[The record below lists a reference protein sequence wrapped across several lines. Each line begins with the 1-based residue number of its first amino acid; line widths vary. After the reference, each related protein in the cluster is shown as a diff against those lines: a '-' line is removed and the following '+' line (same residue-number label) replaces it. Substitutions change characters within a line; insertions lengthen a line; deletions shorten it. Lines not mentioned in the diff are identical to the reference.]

1 MKVFMLSNPAAI
13 HTQRWVSALAKRGVE
28 IMLYSFYPCEKVDY
42 YRGIKHVQVRSF
54 CQSRDSKGTKG
65 FILIKLFTYYR
76 ALIKDIRNSIQTF
89 HPDIVHAHYLSDN
102 GLFGAL
108 AGFHP
113 FVVSAWGTD
122 VYDYPRRS
130 WSRACVI
137 RYILKKADRVLSTS
151 HVMARELARYT
162 GKKQISVTPFG
173 VDMTLFRRVSEKHQE
188 TDRFVFGIV
197 KTLEYGYGIDTLI
210 DAFALLCTRRP
221 DLNLYLRIVG
231 EGSEKEKLQLQAI
244 NLGLAERIV
253 FEGKIAHDHLPE
265 VIRSFDVFVALSR
278 AESFG
283 VAVVEAMAV
292 GCPVVVSDAPGFTE
306 IVKSGESGLIVKRE
320 NPQQASEA
328 MEILVNDDAL
338 RTILAQNG
346 EKRVRELY
354 DWDKNVE
361 DMIEIYQEIVEE
373 RNV

>member
-42 YRGIKHVQVRSF
+42 YRGIKHVQVKSF
-54 CQSRDSKGTKG
+54 WQSRDSKGIKG
-65 FILIKLFTYYR
+65 FILVKLFTYYR

-130 WSRACVI
+130 WSRVCVI
-137 RYILKKADRVLSTS
+137 KYILKKADRVLSTS

-162 GKKQISVTPFG
+162 DKKQIPVTPFG
-173 VDMTLFRRVSEKHQE
+173 VDMRLFKRFPKKHQE
-188 TDRFVFGIV
+188 TDGFVFGIV

-210 DAFALLCTRRP
+210 DAFALLCKRRP
-221 DLNLYLRIVG
+221 DLNLCLRIVG
-231 EGSEKEKLQLQAI
+231 EGSEREKLQLQAI
-244 NLGLAERIV
+244 NLGLAEKIV
-253 FEGKIAHDHLPE
+253 FEGKVVHDHLPE
-265 VIRSFDVFVALSR
+265 VISSFDVFVALSR
-278 AESFG
+278 VESFG

-306 IVKSGESGLIVKRE
+306 IVKSGESGLIVERE

-328 MEILVNDDAL
+328 METLVNDETL
-338 RTILAQNG
+338 RVTLAQNG

-354 DWDKNVE
+354 DWDRMWK
-361 DMIEIYQEIVEE
+361 I
-373 RNV
+373 

>member
-42 YRGIKHVQVRSF
+42 YRGIKHVQVKSF
-54 CQSRDSKGTKG
+54 WQSRDSKGIKG
-65 FILIKLFTYYR
+65 FILVKLFIYYR
-76 ALIKDIRNSIQTF
+76 ALIKDIRNSIQIF

-102 GLFGAL
+102 GLF
-108 AGFHP
+108 
-113 FVVSAWGTD
+113 
-122 VYDYPRRS
+122 
-130 WSRACVI
+130 
-137 RYILKKADRVLSTS
+137 
-151 HVMARELARYT
+151 
-162 GKKQISVTPFG
+162 
-173 VDMTLFRRVSEKHQE
+173 
-188 TDRFVFGIV
+188 
-197 KTLEYGYGIDTLI
+197 
-210 DAFALLCTRRP
+210 
-221 DLNLYLRIVG
+221 
-231 EGSEKEKLQLQAI
+231 
-244 NLGLAERIV
+244 
-253 FEGKIAHDHLPE
+253 
-265 VIRSFDVFVALSR
+265 VALSR
-278 AESFG
+278 VESFG

-306 IVKSGESGLIVKRE
+306 IVKSGESGLIVERE

-328 MEILVNDDAL
+328 METLVNDETL
-338 RTILAQNG
+338 RVTLAQNG